1 MPAAWESAPLVEAAS
16 GVKPAWE
23 SAPLVEETQA
33 TQEAPEMSYPE
44 RALTGAAMFA
54 GGLTRPGAPADVGV
68 SMLRQAGADL
78 VSGLAGIAGTV
89 LPGPEGQGA
98 EWVRK
103 TQETL
108 GGQPMTLGGRA
119 AVAGLSGQIEPAV
132 QAARA
137 PGSYLAEQGV
147 PALGIKPSEATRV
160 AGAVLSGVPEAAL
173 GAVGMKPAV
182 QGLVSGGKAAASAYR
197 AAENR
202 FARPPAPVSFGEG
215 TPTPRGPIA
224 PEMTPE
230 ARASRL
236 SMGAAETPELAMV
249 QASIDQAP
257 ATVKQSLT
265 GIPIDEVNT
274 TALERHTKAQS
285 LPVPVPLTKGMATAD
300 SALFSEEKNLRA
312 KLPALAERVN
322 QYPDLFQQN
331 IEAIRDQVAPDIY
344 GRPTDNMLGKE
355 AIGLYSA
362 FDKNSRAQI
371 SGAYD
376 AIKNALGGR
385 EMLVDSASVA
395 QNAVAKMQAERAYR
409 WLPEELKGEL
419 ADLAQR
425 RQIPFDEMDKLQSTL
440 GRAIKGYQ
448 RQGKGNEAYA
458 AGIFQREIA
467 NMPLVGEI
475 GEIKTLS
482 DAARSLAKKRFDLI
496 DTDPAYKSVVD
507 GVARAD
513 KFADKY
519 IINAGGDGVAR
530 LLKTLEGTDAN
541 QVAKLAILKH
551 LDDKTGTMTFA
562 PGDRSQSINMTSKG
576 YGNAFANLSDS
587 GVLESVFT
595 PEELAQ
601 LQNLGDVMSYTQRT
615 GSGGYVNYSGTTVSA
630 ASDVFRQQAA
640 AAGAE
645 AADVAL
651 SAAGVPSPVVKFGK
665 GVISTLANRKFLKDS
680 LEPMAGI
687 RKGKQ

>member
-1 MPAAWESAPLVEAAS
+1 MPA
-16 GVKPAWE
+16 AWE

-33 TQEAPEMSYPE
+33 AQEAPAMSYPE

-68 SMLRQAGADL
+68 SMFRQAVAYP

-108 GGQPMTLGGRA
+108 AGQPMTLGGRA
-119 AVAGLSGQIEPAV
+119 VAAGLSGQMEPAV

-160 AGAVLSGVPEAAL
+160 AGAVVSGVPEAAL
-173 GAVGMKPAV
+173 GAVGMRPAV
-182 QGLVSGGKAAASAYR
+182 EGLVSGVKTAAGAYR

-202 FARPPAPVSFGEG
+202 FARPSAPVSFGEG

-236 SMGAAETPELAMV
+236 SMGAAQTPELAIV

-257 ATVKQSLT
+257 ASVKQSLT
-265 GIPIDEVNT
+265 GVPVDEVNT
-274 TALERHTKAQS
+274 TALERHAKAQA

-312 KLPALAERVN
+312 KLPALAERIN

-331 IEAIRDQVAPDIY
+331 IEAIRDQIAPDIY
-344 GRPTDNMLGKE
+344 GRPTDSMLGKE
-355 AIGLYSA
+355 FIGRYETL
-362 FDKNSRAQI
+362 DKTLKSQI
-371 SGAYD
+371 NQAYD
-376 AIKNALGGR
+376 AVKAALNGR
-385 EMLVDSASVA
+385 EMMVDSASVA
-395 QNAVAKMQAERAYR
+395 QNAIVKMQAERAYR

-419 ADLAQR
+419 SDLAQR
-425 RQIPFDEMDKLQSTL
+425 GQIPFDEMDKLQSTL

-467 NMPLVGEI
+467 NMPLVGEV
-475 GEIKTLS
+475 GDIKTLS
-482 DAARSLAKKRFDLI
+482 DTARALAKKRFDLI
-496 DTDPAYKSVVD
+496 DADPAYKSVVD

-513 KFADKY
+513 KFVDKY
-519 IINAGGDGVAR
+519 VLNAGGDGAAR
-530 LLKTLEGTDAN
+530 VLKTLEGTDAD
-541 QVAKLAILKH
+541 QLAKLSILKH
-551 LDDKTGTMTFA
+551 LDDKTGTMTFSA
-562 PGDRSQSINMTSKG
+562 GDRSQSINMTSKG
-576 YGNAFANLSDS
+576 YSNAFANLSDS
-587 GVLESVFT
+587 GVLESVMT
-595 PEELAQ
+595 PEEVAQ
-601 LQNLGDVMSYTQRT
+601 LSNLGDVMTYTQRT
-615 GSGGYVNYSGTTVSA
+615 GGGGYVNYSGTTVSA
-630 ASDVFRQQAA
+630 ASDVFREQAA
-640 AAGAE
+640 AAGAQ

-651 SAAGVPSPVVKFGK
+651 SAAGVPSPVVKFSK

-687 RKGKQ
+687 RKGKK

>member
-1 MPAAWESAPLVEAAS
+1 MPAAWESAPLVEAES
-16 GVKPAWE
+16 GAKPAWE

-33 TQEAPEMSYPE
+33 AQEAPAMSYPE

-54 GGLTRPGAPADVGV
+54 GGLTRPGAPADVGW
-68 SMLRQAGADL
+68 SMLRQAGAQIG
-78 VSGLAGIAGTV
+78 SGLYGIAGTL

-103 TQETL
+103 AQETL

-119 AVAGLSGQIEPAV
+119 AVTGLGAQMEPAV

-137 PGSYLAEQGV
+137 PGSYVAEQGV

-173 GAVGMKPAV
+173 GATGMRAPV
-182 QGLVSGGKAAASAYR
+182 EGLARGAKAAAGAYR
-197 AAENR
+197 AAESR
-202 FARPPAPVSFGEG
+202 FGRPSQPVSFGEG

-257 ATVKQSLT
+257 ASVKQSLT
-265 GIPIDEVNT
+265 GVPVDEVNT
-274 TALERHTKAQS
+274 TALERHAKAQS

-312 KLPALAERVN
+312 KLPALAERIN

-331 IEAIRDQVAPDIY
+331 FEAIRDQVAPDIY

-355 AIGLYSA
+355 TINRYKT
-362 FDKNSRAQI
+362 FDTNSRQEI
-371 SGAYD
+371 SNAYN
-376 AIKNALGGR
+376 AIKTALGDR
-385 EMLVDSASVA
+385 PMLVDSSSIAESAIEKLKAARMSQWVTK
-395 QNAVAKMQAERAYR
+395 QVQAELDDFAT
-409 WLPEELKGEL
+409 KG
-419 ADLAQR
+419 
-425 RQIPFDEMDKLQSTL
+425 QIPFDEIEKSQTIL
-440 GRAIKGYQ
+440 GRAIKGYENSGQ
-448 RQGKGNEAYA
+448 GNEAFA
-458 AGIFQREIA
+458 TGIVLRELA
-467 NMPLVGEI
+467 NMPLVGEV
-475 GEIKTLS
+475 GEIKKL
-482 DAARSLAKKRFDLI
+482 ANIARKLAKARFDLI
-496 DTDPAYKSVVD
+496 DEDPAYKSVIR
-507 GVARAD
+507 GTARAD

-615 GSGGYVNYSGTTVSA
+615 GNAGYVNYSGTTVSA
-630 ASDVFRQQAA
+630 ASDVFREQAA
-640 AAGAE
+640 AAGAQ

-651 SAAGVPSPVVKFGK
+651 SAAGVPSPVVKFGR